1 MKQYLDIEL
10 NTSDSI
16 QQFNDTQVKKAVSI
30 LEKYISLMQ
39 NDNRIFE
46 KGTDLVLTGDFN
58 DVSLKR
64 STLINSKIQKVDFGN
79 AALTSSYF
87 SDTDFSDSTFDKSN
101 MQYCQFIQ
109 NEWKNVVILST
120 NLSYSNFYGV
130 TFKNVTFDGSTVAEI
145 LFEKC
150 HFENCKFISSM
161 MENTVF
167 LCCTFQDVKFSSSNI
182 EYMELK
188 KCKFKKVFFPMSQFA
203 YVYGILHT
211 LSDNKNNIMLTADN
225 NAISLNDYLNLK
237 ESFVVY
243 YTSVQEYFPLANF
256 YLAENKKKFAFNCI
270 VMGMRQAII
279 QRNFRMLKFFCK
291 LAKQGNIFSYETL
304 KKLYA
309 SIETYVSEQKFNIY
323 EQRSFI
329 YNIGEIRST
338 LLESFDEYPTA
349 QITMQTNIDSKERD
363 KVMQFIEY
371 IDNEINDLC
380 TQKISHIEIRH
391 NSDCNFIAYICAHY
405 NEILF
410 LINIFLTFA
419 KGIDYVQQKILTH
432 QQIELNRLEIK
443 EKKEKI
449 KKAEER
455 NEELEHNNVEYT
467 VQFIIDNPTA
477 NLDETNIYL

>member
-10 NTSDSI
+10 NSGDSI
-16 QQFNDTQVKKAVSI
+16 QLFNDTQVKKAVNI

-46 KGTDLVLTGDFN
+46 KGNNLVLNGDFN

-64 STLINSKIQKVDFGN
+64 STLIDSKIQEVNFGN

-87 SDTDFSDSTFDKSN
+87 FNTDFNDSRFDKSN

-109 NEWKNVVILST
+109 NKWENIVILST
-120 NLSYSNFYGV
+120 NLSYSSFYGV
-130 TFKNVTFDGSTVAEI
+130 TFKNVTFEGSTVAEI

-150 HFENCKFISSM
+150 YFENCKFASSM

-167 LCCTFQDVKFSSSNI
+167 LCCTFLDVKFSNSNI
-182 EYMELK
+182 EYMQLK
-188 KCKFKKVFFPMSQFA
+188 ECKLKNVFFPMSQFS
-203 YVYGILHT
+203 YIYGILHA
-211 LSDNKNNIMLTADN
+211 LGDNKNDIMLSADSN
-225 NAISLNDYLNLK
+225 TISLKEYLDLK
-237 ESFVVY
+237 EYFIVY

-256 YLAENKKKFAFNCI
+256 YLAENKKKLAFNCI
-270 VMGMRQAII
+270 VMGMRRSII

-291 LAKQGNIFSYETL
+291 LAKQGNIFSYEVL

-309 SIETYVSEQKFNIY
+309 SIEAYVSEQKFNIY

-329 YNIGEIRST
+329 HNIGEIRST
-338 LLESFDEYPTA
+338 LLESFDEFPTA
-349 QITMQTNIDSKERD
+349 RIAMQTNIDSKESE
-363 KVMQFIEY
+363 KVMQFIEF

-380 TQKISHIEIRH
+380 TRKISHIEIRH

-405 NEILF
+405 NELLF
-410 LINIFLTFA
+410 VINVFLTFA
-419 KGIDYVQQKILTH
+419 KGIDFIQQKIITC

-449 KKAEER
+449 KRAEER
-455 NEELEHNNVEYT
+455 SEELERSNIEYT
-467 VQFIIDNPTA
+467 VQFIINNPTA
-477 NLDETNIYL
+477 DSDQTNIYL